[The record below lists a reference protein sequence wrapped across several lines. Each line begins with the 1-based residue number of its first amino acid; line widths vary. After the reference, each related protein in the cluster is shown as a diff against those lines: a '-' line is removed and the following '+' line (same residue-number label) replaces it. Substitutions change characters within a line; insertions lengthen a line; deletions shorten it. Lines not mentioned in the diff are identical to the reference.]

1 MTAPCYCHYRRVWID
16 TCCSPSC
23 VHFASLIDDIPVER
37 SNYWYCRE
45 PCQCFIVLSLRTFLL
60 QGVRYLQ
67 VEIRSELTSPLKYSL
82 MNASEMFYTFEQD
95 WNHSW
100 TVGLQSERM
109 DWLASSTSWHLGGMT
124 SGGLLF
130 WSQADACEAAPRWT
144 EDFPFAIA
152 SPAHD
157 SRLNR

>member
-1 MTAPCYCHYRRVWID
+1 MDWYLLLTKLCSLCFSYRWYSGRTVKLLILSRAMSVFYSLV
-16 TCCSPSC
+16 TPHLHATGCAI
-23 VHFASLIDDIPVER
+23 FASW
-37 SNYWYCRE
+37 N
-45 PCQCFIVLSLRTFLL
+45 QKRT
-60 QGVRYLQ
+60 Q
-67 VEIRSELTSPLKYSL
+67 VALKYSL

-130 WSQADACEAAPRWT
+130 WSQADACEAAPCGT
-144 EDFPFAIA
+144 A
-152 SPAHD
+152 
-157 SRLNR
+157 LNRRLSICNSLTRTRFSA